1 MIELRIKLDNI
12 DYGSLAQ
19 QVLPVALEKLGEAHG
34 DNKAVQA
41 LQELGHLPG
50 GVVKMMLKTLPQ
62 STKDAIAQA
71 FLQSYTD
78 ELADQISRFAESKGI
93 HFDVVEIQ
101 ALCPAEAK
109 AEEA

>member
-19 QVLPVALEKLGEAHG
+19 QVLPMVLDKLGETHG
-34 DNKAVQA
+34 DNKAIQT
-41 LQELGHLPG
+41 LQELGNLPG
-50 GVVKMMLKTLPQ
+50 SVVKAMLKALPQ
-62 STKDAIAQA
+62 STKDSIAQT
-71 FLQSYTD
+71 FLQSYAD

-101 ALCPAEAK
+101 VLRPAEAK